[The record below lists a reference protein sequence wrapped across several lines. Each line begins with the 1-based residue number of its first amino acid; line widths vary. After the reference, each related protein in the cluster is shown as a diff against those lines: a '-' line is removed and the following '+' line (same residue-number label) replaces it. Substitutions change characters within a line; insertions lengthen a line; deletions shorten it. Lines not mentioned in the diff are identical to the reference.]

1 MPIDPLVALAFS
13 VQSNKG
19 IYALLLGSGVSRS
32 AGVPT
37 GWEVVLDLIRKLAV
51 VQGEAPEPTP
61 EQWFKAKHG
70 DNPDYATLL
79 DALTLTAPERTQLL
93 RSYFEQNEEER
104 SQGLKS
110 PMPAHRAIAELM
122 RLGYFRVVLTTN
134 FDRLLEQ
141 AIRDAGVEPTVI
153 STPDAIKGAEPLTH
167 ARCTVIKL
175 HGDYLDHRLKNTPR
189 ELASYE
195 KPMDR
200 LLDRVLDEF
209 GLIVC
214 GWSGQ
219 NDTALKAAIER
230 CPNRRYPTYWTAR
243 DRDVAEKLINL
254 RAGTK
259 VTIRGADEFF
269 VSLRDSVLAL
279 DSLQDND
286 PISQKVAV
294 ARVKKYLSS
303 PEHCVDLHDLLH
315 RETKRVVEKI
325 HGSSFAVQGV
335 PLSPEFLA
343 RRLAS
348 YEDSCSV
355 LLSMVAAAA
364 YWSGSDHFPV
374 ILKCLRRLIEDPE
387 PANGLSV
394 LINLRRYPALLF
406 FYVTCLSAIAGDKYA
421 LVARIFDEQVRLGRY
436 KEPGQLISLFHQY

>member
-1 MPIDPLVALAFS
+1 MRNQWTGCWTACWMSSALS
-13 VQSNKG
+13 
-19 IYALLLGSGVSRS
+19 S
-32 AGVPT
+32 AAG
-37 GWEVVLDLIRKLAV
+37 R
-51 VQGEAPEPTP
+51 
-61 EQWFKAKHG
+61 AK
-70 DNPDYATLL
+70 
-79 DALTLTAPERTQLL
+79 
-93 RSYFEQNEEER
+93 
-104 SQGLKS
+104 
-110 PMPAHRAIAELM
+110 
-122 RLGYFRVVLTTN
+122 TT
-134 FDRLLEQ
+134 R
-141 AIRDAGVEPTVI
+141 
-153 STPDAIKGAEPLTH
+153 
-167 ARCTVIKL
+167 
-175 HGDYLDHRLKNTPR
+175 
-189 ELASYE
+189 
-195 KPMDR
+195 
-200 LLDRVLDEF
+200 
-209 GLIVC
+209 
-214 GWSGQ
+214 
-219 NDTALKAAIER
+219 ALKAAIER

-243 DRDVAEKLINL
+243 DTVGDVAEKLINL

-315 RETKRVVEKI
+315 RETERVVEKI

-335 PLSPEFLA
+335 QLSPEFLA

-364 YWSGSDHFPV
+364 YWSGPDHFPV

-436 KEPGQLISLFHQY
+436 KEPGQLISLFHQYKVR